1 MCNKKVENCAVYD
14 IIKMNISK
22 EVMAVHFI
30 GRLDKNIY
38 KCVTDDIV
46 TDEVVITAKQIEHI
60 QERHLN
66 AFDKYEQY
74 LEEIVR
80 DPDYI
85 IESPKPNTAIVLK
98 EIVTDDDKRFKTI
111 VRLITSTDDPTYK
124 NSIITFMRISEKDWN
139 RILRNKNILYKRD

>member
-1 MCNKKVENCAVYD
+1 
-14 IIKMNISK
+14 
-22 EVMAVHFI
+22 MAVHFI
-30 GRLDKNIY
+30 GRLDKDIY

-80 DPDYI
+80 NPDYI

-98 EIVTDDDKRFKTI
+98 EIITDDDKRFKTI
-111 VRLITSTDDPTYK
+111 VRLITSTDDPAYK